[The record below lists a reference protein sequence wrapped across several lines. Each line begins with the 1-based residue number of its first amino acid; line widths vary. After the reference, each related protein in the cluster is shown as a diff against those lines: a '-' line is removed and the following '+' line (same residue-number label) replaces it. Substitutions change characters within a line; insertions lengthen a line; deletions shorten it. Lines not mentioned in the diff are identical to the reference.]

1 MGRKG
6 VTKTFWTAVVLWDI
20 HIFIHISTY
29 TDAHT
34 HRDARTHA
42 HVYCIKIYVHD
53 TVLSTEYQYTDKMW
67 WHFEPCFL
75 ERKQIRTPRM
85 PAVLLVIPNGF
96 DVPGLPLW
104 PLFLLGQISSTRIQQ
119 PVVSPEETP
128 QPLTTKNHFYCLAGG
143 CCRCFF
149 GMFCFFWFHHPPNGC
164 RNWQIFWQ
172 LIVMICWCVSRGES
186 PKKVCFLMQPRKL
199 T

>member
-6 VTKTFWTAVVLWDI
+6 ATKNFWTVVVLWDI
-20 HIFIHISTY
+20 QIFIHIS
-29 TDAHT
+29 AHT
-34 HRDARTHA
+34 QTHTHTEMHARTHM
-42 HVYCIKIYVHD
+42 Y
-53 TVLSTEYQYTDKMW
+53 TVSRFMYMILYISTEYQYTDMW
-67 WHFEPCFL
+67 WHFEPCYL
-75 ERKQIRTPRM
+75 ERKQIGPPRM
-85 PAVLLVIPNGF
+85 PVVLLVIPNGF

-143 CCRCFF
+143 CCRFF
-149 GMFCFFWFHHPPNGC
+149 FWMFCFFWFHHPPNGC
-164 RNWQIFWQ
+164 CNWQIFWQ